1 MGGFHHSPTACLR
14 WLLASLPIGFLIAD
28 VLWINQYPDFEAD
41 RQGGKLN
48 WVVRLGKFKGLAVYK
63 LLLSASRWH
72 HRR

>member
-1 MGGFHHSPTACLR
+1 
-14 WLLASLPIGFLIAD
+14 